1 MNETRAIYADEVKI
15 TSCESKPVEELR
27 SQIQHCLDSKDIVIK
42 AQYNN
47 RARLWYIA
55 GREPC
60 VDPQTEEDY
69 SEWALAIQYEL
80 PSLDKKYC
88 WSPTAILRDEEGDE
102 VGLVSFAFKHN
113 IPEPTHVIVEDKRDD
128 TGYAIVRPLGEFRA
142 IRIPDKDPEFREFCI
157 DKGIDYLGGEPNSR
171 RGYLRDA
178 QTFIRG
184 CNAIIYDDTAARTVG
199 YIDWDREP
207 MVVDTPKVE
216 PVRDY
221 TQGASNPIPNK
232 AYPTMTLTE
241 EQGQQYLKQFYA
253 NFRYAEYMKEAKE
266 WKLHF
271 FGRRSTLEIFEGM
284 LGDSIDDDKLHIHC
298 YMDRL
303 PSSPHSNLK
312 WLPTQDSEYV
322 GMQHR
327 LSNSHIYSKYVL
339 ASKGNK

>member
-1 MNETRAIYADEVKI
+1 MTDRLGIYADEVKI
-15 TSCESKPVEELR
+15 TSCETKTLEELKG
-27 SQIQHCLDSKDIVIK
+27 QIEHCLDSEGIVVK
-42 AQYNN
+42 AQWCDN
-47 RARLWYIA
+47 AKLWYIA

-60 VDPQTEEDY
+60 DDPSTEEDY
-69 SEWALAIQYEL
+69 SEWPLAIRYEL
-80 PSLDKKYC
+80 PSLDKKYG
-88 WSPTAILRDEEGDE
+88 WSPTSLVKDNEGR
-102 VGLVSFAFKHN
+102 VTGQVTFAFKHK
-113 IPEPTHVIVEDKRDD
+113 ITEPTHVIVEDKRDD
-128 TGYAIVRPLGEFRA
+128 TGYALVRPVSDFRA
-142 IRIPDKDPEFREFCI
+142 IRIPDKDPEFREFCE
-157 DKGIDYLGGEPNSR
+157 DKGIDYLGTETGSR

-178 QTFIRG
+178 QTYIRG

-207 MVVDTPKVE
+207 MVVTPKKE
-216 PVRDY
+216 PVKDY

-232 AYPTMTLTE
+232 AYPTITLSE
-241 EQGQQYLKQFYA
+241 EQGQQYMKQFYA

-266 WKLHF
+266 WKLFF

-284 LGDSIDDDKLHIHC
+284 LGDSIDDDRLHILC

-322 GMQHR
+322 GMEHR